1 MFASRTM
8 EFNSNVVEVLER
20 ETCDYSK
27 WLKILPEISVFFFFF
42 LAVGIKVYRTCT
54 MKRPFRKFLVILLD
68 FHSVQADC
76 NYVGYLYSIVVP
88 FGAR

>member
-8 EFNSNVVEVLER
+8 EFNSNVVEALER

-27 WLKILPEISVFFFFF
+27 WLKILPEISVFF

-54 MKRPFRKFLVILLD
+54 TKRPFRKFLVILLD

>member
-8 EFNSNVVEVLER
+8 EFNSNVAEVLER

-27 WLKILPEISVFFFFF
+27 WLKILPEISVFFF
-42 LAVGIKVYRTCT
+42 LAIGIKVYRTCT
-54 MKRPFRKFLVILLD
+54 TKRPFRKFLVILLD

-76 NYVGYLYSIVVP
+76 NYDGYLYSIVVP